1 MGYLASL
8 PTLSSF
14 FMSHPLCRRPLAR
27 GVASL
32 LQAALGMPQY
42 VVAAPPLAFY
52 WSNLALYARSARS
65 RVK

>member
-1 MGYLASL
+1 
-8 PTLSSF
+8 
-14 FMSHPLCRRPLAR
+14 MSHPLCRWPLAR

-32 LQAALGMPQY
+32 LQAALGMPQH

-52 WSNLALYARSARS
+52 WSNLALYARSARN